1 MSCEGGCIG
10 GNACLSAPKP
20 AMAQVKEYS
29 GKSFSLSDAQANA

>member
-20 AMAQVKEYS
+20 ALAKVTAYS
-29 GKSFSLSDAQANA
+29 SQSFSLSDEK